1 MTTVPSS
8 LEHVDQA
15 VAELRAGRM
24 VIVVDDDGRDCEGDL
39 VGAAALATP
48 EAVNFAVT
56 HARGLLHLALTGER
70 CDELELEPLRA
81 GRGAPTAQAT
91 ETIDAREGITT
102 GISAA
107 DRAHTIRVAA
117 DRSAGARAIVKSG
130 HLSPLRTAAGGVLT
144 RAGHG
149 EAAVDLARLAG
160 LEPAGFLCGVMN
172 EDGTMAHGAQ
182 LAAYGRRHHLRTITV
197 ADLIEYRRVREKL
210 VERVVSTGLP
220 TAFGDFEAVGYRSLI
235 DDKHHLALVKGDVD
249 GQADVLVRVHTE
261 CLAGDVFH
269 SRCCECGELLEATME
284 AIEREGRGVVLYLE
298 PEGRGLGL
306 IEELRRI
313 DDLGAEADDRVREDG
328 RERLRDYGTGA
339 QMLADLGLS
348 TIRLLTDNPKRIS
361 GLEGHGLRI
370 VDQVHLRRR
379 ANLSGAA

>member
-1 MTTVPSS
+1 MTTVPPS

-15 VAELRAGRM
+15 VAELRAGRA
-24 VIVVDDDGRDCEGDL
+24 VIVVDDNGGDCEGDL
-39 VGAAALATP
+39 VAVASSVTP
-48 EAVNFAVT
+48 ETVNFAVT
-56 HARGLLHLALTGER
+56 HARGPLVLALTGER
-70 CDELELEPLRA
+70 CEELGLQPLRG
-81 GRGAPTAQAT
+81 GRGAAPSQAT
-91 ETIDAREGITT
+91 ETIDAREGIAT

-107 DRAHTIRVAA
+107 DRARTIRVAA
-117 DRSAGARAIVKSG
+117 DRTAGAQAIVKPG
-130 HLSPLRTAAGGVLT
+130 HISPLRTAAGGVLT

-172 EDGTMAHGAQ
+172 EDGTMARGPQ
-182 LAAYGRRHHLRTITV
+182 LAAYGRRHRLRTITV

-210 VERVVSTGLP
+210 VERVVATGLP
-220 TAFGDFEAVGYRSLI
+220 TAFGDFEAVGYRSLV
-235 DDKHHLALVKGDVD
+235 DDKHHLALVKGEVE
-249 GQADVLVRVHTE
+249 GQAGVLVRVHTE

-269 SRCCECGELLEATME
+269 SRRCECGELLEATME

-313 DDLGAEADDRVREDG
+313 EGSGAETDDRRES
-328 RERLRDYGTGA
+328 LRDYGTGA
-339 QMLADLGLS
+339 QILADLGLS

-370 VDQVHLRRR
+370 VEQVPLRRR
-379 ANLSGAA
+379 SDLRGAA